1 MSIEVNREVKRPSRE
16 VVEGFR
22 SLLEEYYSITPGV
35 SDVMNRLNAMS
46 SDIKPVFEGIRMV
59 GIALTVKTITSDLA
73 PVIKALELIQSG
85 DIIVV
90 DTHNSKDTAFW
101 GEIVCMEAR
110 RKGATGII
118 LDSAVRD
125 VVELRE
131 FKFPVLCQ
139 GIAPNVASL
148 VGFGYVNVPIQC
160 GGAAV
165 NPGDIVIV
173 DDNGVVVVPQ
183 DEAEDVLKK
192 TRRFLEN
199 ELKVIDRVKA
209 GETLYQILGLDKL
222 EEAVIDSTIVYEKQR
237 QG

>member
-1 MSIEVNREVKRPSRE
+1 MSIEVNTEVKRPSQK
-16 VVEGFR
+16 VVEEFR
-22 SLLEEYYSITPGV
+22 SLLAEYHSIAPGV
-35 SDVMNRLNAMS
+35 SDCMNRLNAMS
-46 SDIKPVFEGIRMV
+46 SDIQPLFPGIRVV
-59 GIALTVKTITSDLA
+59 GVAFTVKTITSDLA

-101 GEIVCMEAR
+101 GEIVAMEAQ
-110 RKGATGII
+110 RKGAVGII

-131 FKFPVLCQ
+131 MKFPVLCQ
-139 GIAPNVASL
+139 GIAPNVASTI
-148 VGFGYVNVPIQC
+148 GFGYINVPIQC

-165 NPGDIVIV
+165 NPGDIIIV

-183 DEAEDVLKK
+183 DEAEEILQK

-199 ELKVIDRVKA
+199 EVKIINRVKA
-209 GETLYQILGLDKL
+209 GETLYNILGLNKL
-222 EEAVIDSTIVYEKQR
+222 EATTIDHTKVYERPQ
-237 QG
+237 